1 MRMEEYIRDYMRQR
15 VESENSVQSQNS
27 WQLVV
32 SFEIEYIHSIHSKK
46 TFFSL
51 GIWKGKMK
59 SFLEQINTTAPYL
72 FWYGVQIYPTVGN
85 PAKINIKLD
94 PEHMI
99 FRDCRAEIKANLF

>member
-32 SFEIEYIHSIHSKK
+32 FHSKK

-99 FRDCRAEIKANLF
+99 FRECRAEIKANLF